1 MNERK
6 VTLTTCLLV
15 NSINDKIPKL
25 KRVKI
30 YVELYV
36 FEIFLCIDFSW
47 FFKVENQLQFVS
59 DRKRKH
65 EQALDNYNK
74 NDTFEFKQI

>member
-1 MNERK
+1 MEMNERK
-6 VTLTTCLLV
+6 VTLATCLLV

-47 FFKVENQLQFVS
+47 FF
-59 DRKRKH
+59 
-65 EQALDNYNK
+65 
-74 NDTFEFKQI
+74 